1 MSSLLWDFN
10 NFCISIVVTE
20 HMLSVHWIRVQY
32 VGGVQVGGS
41 GGSIHVGASTLPRN
55 NSLHSGLVNLN
66 SLGREESV
74 KSP

>member
-1 MSSLLWDFN
+1 MRCLVYYG
-10 NFCISIVVTE
+10 ISIISALGVVTE

-32 VGGVQVGGS
+32 GGGGGVQVGGS
-41 GGSIHVGASTLPRN
+41 GGSIGASTLPRN

-74 KSP
+74 T